1 MIVAMSSSVTRV
13 VDPLDLQD
21 ASRER
26 LLAEIGL
33 LQHRYSLTDPGRLE
47 SRIRE
52 LEAQLGSSENLR
64 VAEHDAQV
72 AEHAEHN
79 IRFSKHDAQVAE
91 LQNEIDDLKMSLLHA
106 RDYAR
111 GCAAELGEARTFTE
125 HDAQVAKHDA
135 QVTELKNEID
145 DLKMRLLHVRDYAR
159 GCAAELGEA
168 RTFFE
173 IHIADA
179 DRKIRQARKKNQ
191 QIYATRTWKMG
202 RLVMLPIRIVRR
214 IIKVG

>member
-1 MIVAMSSSVTRV
+1 MSSSVTRV

-52 LEAQLGSSENLR
+52 LESQLESSENL
-64 VAEHDAQV
+64 QV
-72 AEHAEHN
+72 AEHNAQETEHA
-79 IRFSKHDAQVAE
+79 AQVIRYDTQVTE
-91 LQNEIDDLKMSLLHA
+91 LQNEIDELKMS
-106 RDYAR
+106 
-111 GCAAELGEARTFTE
+111 
-125 HDAQVAKHDA
+125 
-135 QVTELKNEID
+135 
-145 DLKMRLLHVRDYAR
+145 LLHVRDYAR

-179 DRKIRQARKKNQ
+179 DRKVRQARRKNQ
-191 QIYATRTWKMG
+191 QIYATRTWKIG

>member
-52 LEAQLGSSENLR
+52 LEAQLGSAEDLR

-72 AEHAEHN
+72 A
-79 IRFSKHDAQVAE
+79 KDDAQVANHDIQVTQLKKE
-91 LQNEIDDLKMSLLHA
+91 LDDLKMS
-106 RDYAR
+106 
-111 GCAAELGEARTFTE
+111 
-125 HDAQVAKHDA
+125 
-135 QVTELKNEID
+135 
-145 DLKMRLLHVRDYAR
+145 LLHVRDYAR

-179 DRKIRQARKKNQ
+179 DRKVRQARKKNQ

>member
-1 MIVAMSSSVTRV
+1 MIVAMSSSITRV

-52 LEAQLGSSENLR
+52 LEAQLESAEDLR
-64 VAEHDAQV
+64 VAQHDAQV
-72 AEHAEHN
+72 A
-79 IRFSKHDAQVAE
+79 R
-91 LQNEIDDLKMSLLHA
+91 
-106 RDYAR
+106 Y
-111 GCAAELGEARTFTE
+111 
-125 HDAQVAKHDA
+125 DAQVAKHDT
-135 QVTELKNEID
+135 QVIQLKKELDELK
-145 DLKMRLLHVRDYAR
+145 MSLLHTRDYAR

-214 IIKVG
+214 IFKAG

>member
-1 MIVAMSSSVTRV
+1 MSSSVTRV

-52 LEAQLGSSENLR
+52 LESQLESQLESAEHLR
-64 VAEHDAQV
+64 VA
-72 AEHAEHN
+72 
-79 IRFSKHDAQVAE
+79 KHDAQVAK
-91 LQNEIDDLKMSLLHA
+91 D
-106 RDYAR
+106 
-111 GCAAELGEARTFTE
+111 
-125 HDAQVAKHDA
+125 DAQVAKHDA
-135 QVTELKNEID
+135 QVIQLKKELDELK
-145 DLKMRLLHVRDYAR
+145 MSLLHTRDYAR

-179 DRKIRQARKKNQ
+179 DRKVRQARRKNQ
-191 QIYATRTWKMG
+191 QIYATRTWKIG

-214 IIKVG
+214 IIKAG

>member
-1 MIVAMSSSVTRV
+1 MSSSVTRV

-52 LEAQLGSSENLR
+52 LESQLESQLESAEHLR
-64 VAEHDAQV
+64 VAQ
-72 AEHAEHN
+72 
-79 IRFSKHDAQVAE
+79 
-91 LQNEIDDLKMSLLHA
+91 
-106 RDYAR
+106 
-111 GCAAELGEARTFTE
+111 
-125 HDAQVAKHDA
+125 HDAQVAKHDT
-135 QVTELKNEID
+135 QVAKHDTQVAKHDTQVIQLKKELDELK
-145 DLKMRLLHVRDYAR
+145 MSLLHTRDYAR

-179 DRKIRQARKKNQ
+179 DRKVRQARRKNQ

>member
-1 MIVAMSSSVTRV
+1 MSSSVTRV

-47 SRIRE
+47 ARIRE
-52 LEAQLGSSENLR
+52 LESQLESSENLQ

-72 AEHAEHN
+72 IQN
-79 IRFSKHDAQVAE
+79 DAQVARYDAQVIE
-91 LQNEIDDLKMSLLHA
+91 LQNEIDDLKMS
-106 RDYAR
+106 
-111 GCAAELGEARTFTE
+111 
-125 HDAQVAKHDA
+125 
-135 QVTELKNEID
+135 
-145 DLKMRLLHVRDYAR
+145 LLHVRDYAR

-179 DRKIRQARKKNQ
+179 DRKVRLARKKNQ

>member
-1 MIVAMSSSVTRV
+1 MIVSMSSSVTRV

-52 LEAQLGSSENLR
+52 LESQLESQLESAEHLR
-64 VAEHDAQV
+64 VAQ
-72 AEHAEHN
+72 
-79 IRFSKHDAQVAE
+79 
-91 LQNEIDDLKMSLLHA
+91 
-106 RDYAR
+106 
-111 GCAAELGEARTFTE
+111 

-135 QVTELKNEID
+135 QVAKHDTQVAKHDTQVIQLKKELDELK
-145 DLKMRLLHVRDYAR
+145 MSLLHVRDYAR

-179 DRKIRQARKKNQ
+179 DRKVRQARRKNQ

>member
-1 MIVAMSSSVTRV
+1 MSSSVTRV
-13 VDPLDLQD
+13 VDPLDLHD

-47 SRIRE
+47 ARIRE
-52 LEAQLGSSENLR
+52 LEAQLESAEDLR
-64 VAEHDAQV
+64 VAQHDAQV
-72 AEHAEHN
+72 AQ
-79 IRFSKHDAQVAE
+79 HDAQVAQHDAQVAQLKKE
-91 LQNEIDDLKMSLLHA
+91 LDDLKMSLLH
-106 RDYAR
+106 
-111 GCAAELGEARTFTE
+111 T
-125 HDAQVAKHDA
+125 
-135 QVTELKNEID
+135 
-145 DLKMRLLHVRDYAR
+145 RDYAR

-179 DRKIRQARKKNQ
+179 DRKVRQARKKNQ
-191 QIYATRTWKMG
+191 EIYATRTWKMG